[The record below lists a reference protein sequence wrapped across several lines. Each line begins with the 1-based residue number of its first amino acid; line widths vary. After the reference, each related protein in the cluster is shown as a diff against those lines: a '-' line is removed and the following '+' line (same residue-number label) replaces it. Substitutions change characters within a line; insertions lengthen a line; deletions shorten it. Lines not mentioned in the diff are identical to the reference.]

1 MTIDL
6 LKAEGKEP
14 VAKDVFTMLVIVGA
28 STDRHFLSRLV
39 GIGSRSHCLFGL
51 ELMSRTISS
60 VVAG

>member
-1 MTIDL
+1 MDF

-14 VAKDVFTMLVIVGA
+14 VASDALTMLVMVGA

-39 GIGSRSHCLFGL
+39 GIGSRSHCLLGL
-51 ELMSRTISS
+51 ELMRRTISS